1 MEKDI
6 IKALEKILIPVTQ
19 GWEVKEIK
27 VDDVLGEVHV
37 HLHYPKNKIE
47 IAGKEYKLYDHRS
60 ERKWRHLDLW
70 QYKTFIYARV
80 PRYESEEG
88 VKTLGVPWADAHERI
103 SCMLEKKR

>member
-6 IKALEKILIPVTQ
+6 LKALEKILIPVTR

-27 VDDVLGEVHV
+27 VDEVLEEVHV
-37 HLHYPKNKIE
+37 YLHFTNDKIE
-47 IAGKEYKLYDHRS
+47 IDGKAFKLYDHRT

-70 QYKTFIYARV
+70 QYKTFIYANV

-88 VKTLGVPWADAHERI
+88 IKTLDVPWADAHERM
-103 SCMLEKKR
+103 SWMLEKKR